1 MAVERV
7 RQMSV
12 EEYLDFTETSE
23 EWYEY
28 IDGELYPMTPP
39 IFRHN
44 VISFNIGLR
53 LGMLLA
59 DRNCQTLGMG
69 QGILVGETK
78 ILIPDVSV
86 VCGDPV
92 LEYDTR
98 LLLNPV
104 LVGEVLSPSTA
115 NMDRGDKRN
124 YYFDVPSIAIYL
136 VIDPQR
142 PNAELHTRAGAGWRI
157 DSYANID
164 DELPLDALN
173 CSLALRDIYRNV
185 EFESLA

>member
-39 IFRHN
+39 IFWHN
-44 VISFNIGLR
+44 VISSNIAFYLR
-53 LGMLLA
+53 LLLA
-59 DRNCQTLGMG
+59 GNNCQTLGMG

-86 VCGDPV
+86 VCGDPA

-115 NMDRGDKRN
+115 NMDRGAKRDF
-124 YYFDVPSIAIYL
+124 YFDVPSIAIYL
-136 VIDPQR
+136 VVEQQR
-142 PNAELHTRAGAGWRI
+142 PGVALHTRDGAEWRI
-157 DSYANID
+157 DTYSNIE
-164 DELPLDALN
+164 DELPLEALN
-173 CSLALRDIYRNV
+173 CSLPLRDIYRNV
-185 EFESLA
+185 EFDA

>member
-12 EEYLDFTETSE
+12 EEYLDFTETCE

-28 IDGELYPMTPP
+28 IDGELYLMTPP

-44 VISFNIGLR
+44 VISSNIVFNLR
-53 LGMLLA
+53 LLMAGKS
-59 DRNCQTLGMG
+59 CQALGMG

-104 LVGEVLSPSTA
+104 LVGEVLSPTTA
-115 NMDRGDKRN
+115 SMDRGAKRD
-124 YYFDVPSIAIYL
+124 YYFDVPTIAIYL
-136 VIDPQR
+136 FVDPQR
-142 PNAELHTRAGAGWRI
+142 PTVELHTRDDAGWRI
-157 DSYANID
+157 ETYASID
-164 DELPLDALN
+164 DDLPLEALN
-173 CSLALRDIYRNV
+173 CSLPLRDIYRNV
-185 EFESLA
+185 DFGA